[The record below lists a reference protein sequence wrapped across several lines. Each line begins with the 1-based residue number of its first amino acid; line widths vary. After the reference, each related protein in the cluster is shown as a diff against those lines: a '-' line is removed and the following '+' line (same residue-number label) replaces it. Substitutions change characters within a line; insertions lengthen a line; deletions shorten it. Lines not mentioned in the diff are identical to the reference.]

1 MKKIVFRV
9 NKSNKMKEMKK
20 NNILIKKSEW
30 HYFSNKLSSHLD
42 RFINYL
48 QYTKNASPKTIENYT
63 LRINR
68 FIEYI
73 WDMDASEIKMIHIQD
88 FRTFLIKQWLSPKTV
103 NYHAVWLRSFFKF
116 MLRNDVETLSPE
128 KIDLAKIPPR
138 RVSYLSEDQV
148 KDILEAP
155 WFFEKKPLRILRD
168 KAILATLYGTG
179 LRVTEL
185 ITLKTKDIKLKDNQ
199 FSVIWKGSKLRSVF
213 LTQDAKEKLKKYI
226 LSRSDDSEYLFISLS
241 PNSYW
246 QPISRN
252 SVESLVKKYANLVWI
267 TEKVTPHTLRH
278 SFATSLLRRWADIRS
293 VQALLGHSSIQT
305 TQIYTHVDDK
315 YLQKVHDLLD
325 KKLNSDKNTDI
336 DDETFSDDLFD

>member
-1 MKKIVFRV
+1 MNINMKK
-9 NKSNKMKEMKK
+9 KSINTG
-20 NNILIKKSEW
+20 NKKSEW
-30 HYFSNKLSSHLD
+30 YSFSNTLSSHLE

-48 QYTKNASPKTIENYT
+48 QYTKNASPKTIENYS
-63 LRINR
+63 LRVNR
-68 FIEYI
+68 FIDYI
-73 WDMDASEIKMIHIQD
+73 WDVDAGQVKMMHIQD
-88 FRTFLIKQWLSPKTV
+88 FRTYLVKEWLSPKTV
-103 NYHAVWLRSFFKF
+103 NYHAVGLRSFFKF

-138 RVSYLSEDQV
+138 RVSYLSEEQV
-148 KDILEAP
+148 QDILAAP
-155 WFFEKKPLRILRD
+155 WIFEKNSLKIVRD

-185 ITLKTKDIKLKDNQ
+185 VTLKTKDIKLTENQ

-226 LSRSDDSEYLFISLS
+226 LSRGDDSEYLFISLS
-241 PNSYW
+241 SNSYW
-246 QPISRN
+246 EPLSRN
-252 SVESLVKKYANLVWI
+252 SIESLVKKYAKSVWI

-278 SFATSLLRRWADIRS
+278 SFATSLLRRGADIRS

-325 KKLNSDKNTDI
+325 KKTNFDENVDVDDKN
-336 DDETFSDDLFD
+336 FGDDLFDD

>member
-1 MKKIVFRV
+1 MNSKRVF
-9 NKSNKMKEMKK
+9 S
-20 NNILIKKSEW
+20 KSEDKISEW
-30 HYFSNKLSSHLD
+30 YSFSNTLSAHLE

-48 QYTKNASPKTIENYT
+48 QYTKNASPKTIENYS
-63 LRINR
+63 LRVNR
-68 FIEYI
+68 FIDYI
-73 WDMDASEIKMIHIQD
+73 WDVDVSQIKMIHIQD
-88 FRTFLIKQWLSPKTV
+88 FRTYLVKQWLSLKTV

-138 RVSYLSEDQV
+138 RVSYLSEQQV
-148 KDILEAP
+148 QDILDAP
-155 WFFEKKPLRILRD
+155 WIFEKKPLKIMRD

-185 ITLKTKDIKLKDNQ
+185 ITLKTKDIKLSENQ

-226 LSRSDDSEYLFISLS
+226 LSRGDDSEYLFISLS
-241 PNSYW
+241 PNSYG
-246 QPISRN
+246 QPLSRN
-252 SVESLVKKYANLVWI
+252 SVECLVKKYAEYVWI

-278 SFATSLLRRWADIRS
+278 SFATSLLRRGADIRS

-325 KKLNSDKNTDI
+325 KKPDFNKDIDI
-336 DDETFSDDLFD
+336 DDETFSDDLSDN

>member
-1 MKKIVFRV
+1 MKF
-9 NKSNKMKEMKK
+9 KK
-20 NNILIKKSEW
+20 LNLSDKKQWYS
-30 HYFSNKLSSHLD
+30 FFNTLSSHLE

-48 QYTKNASPKTIENYT
+48 QYTKNASPKTIENYS
-63 LRINR
+63 LWVNR
-68 FIEYI
+68 FIDYV
-73 WDMDASEIKMIHIQD
+73 WDIDASEIKMMHIQD
-88 FRTFLIKQWLSPKTV
+88 FRTYLIKQGLSPKTV
-103 NYHAVWLRSFFKF
+103 NYHAVGLRSFFKF

-138 RVSYLSEDQV
+138 RVSYLSEEQIQ
-148 KDILEAP
+148 DILDAP
-155 WFFEKKPLRILRD
+155 WIFEKNPLKIARD
-168 KAILATLYGTG
+168 KAILATLYGTW

-185 ITLKTKDIKLKDNQ
+185 ITLKTKDIRLSESQ

-226 LSRSDDSEYLFISLS
+226 LSRSDDSEFLFISLS
-241 PNSYW
+241 PNSYG
-246 QPISRN
+246 QPLSRN
-252 SVESLVKKYANLVWI
+252 SVESLVKKYAELAWI

-293 VQALLGHSSIQT
+293 VQALLWHSSIQT

-325 KKLNSDKNTDI
+325 KKPDFDKNI
-336 DDETFSDDLFD
+336 DVGDEKFADDLFNE

>member
-1 MKKIVFRV
+1 MIVGNKKLKV
-9 NKSNKMKEMKK
+9 NKKVDWYS
-20 NNILIKKSEW
+20 
-30 HYFSNKLSSHLD
+30 FSNTLSSHLE
-42 RFINYL
+42 RFVNYL
-48 QYTKNASPKTIENYT
+48 QYTKNASSKTIENYS
-63 LRINR
+63 LRVNR
-68 FIEYI
+68 FIDYI
-73 WDMDASEIKMIHIQD
+73 WDVDAGEIKMMHIQD
-88 FRTFLIKQWLSPKTV
+88 FRTYLVKQGLSPKTV

-116 MLRNDVETLSPE
+116 MLRNDVEILSPE

-138 RVSYLSEDQV
+138 RVSYLSEQQV
-148 KDILEAP
+148 QDILDAP
-155 WFFEKKPLRILRD
+155 WIFEKNPLKIARD

-185 ITLKTKDIKLKDNQ
+185 ITLKTKDIKLSENQ

-226 LSRSDDSEYLFISLS
+226 FSRADDSDYLFISLS
-241 PNSYW
+241 WNSYW
-246 QPISRN
+246 EPLSRN
-252 SVESLVKKYANLVWI
+252 SIESLVKKYAESVWI

-325 KKLNSDKNTDI
+325 KKLDSNENI
-336 DDETFSDDLFD
+336 NVDEENFSGYLFDE

>member
-1 MKKIVFRV
+1 MKTKIHGG
-9 NKSNKMKEMKK
+9 
-20 NNILIKKSEW
+20 NISQQDKKSDW
-30 HYFSNKLSSHLD
+30 YHFSNCLSSHLE

-48 QYTKNASPKTIENYT
+48 QYTKNASPKTVENYS
-63 LRINR
+63 LWVNR
-68 FIEYI
+68 FTDYI
-73 WDMDASEIKMIHIQD
+73 WDIDASQIKMMHIQD
-88 FRTFLIKQWLSPKTV
+88 FRTYLIKQGLSPKTV
-103 NYHAVWLRSFFKF
+103 NYHAVGLRSFFKF

-138 RVSYLSEDQV
+138 RVSYLSENQV
-148 KDILEAP
+148 QDILQAP
-155 WFFEKKPLRILRD
+155 AKYEKNSLKILRD

-185 ITLKTKDIKLKDNQ
+185 ITLKTKDIKLSENQ

-226 LSRSDDSEYLFISLS
+226 LSRADDSEYLFISLS
-241 PNSYW
+241 WNSYW
-246 QPISRN
+246 EPLSRN
-252 SVESLVKKYANLVWI
+252 SIESLVKKYAELVWI
-267 TEKVTPHTLRH
+267 KEKVTPHTLRH
-278 SFATSLLRRWADIRS
+278 SFATSLLRRGADIRS

-325 KKLNSDKNTDI
+325 KKLDSDKNIDI
-336 DDETFSDDLFD
+336 DDENFSNDLFDD

>member
-1 MKKIVFRV
+1 MRLKEVKD
-9 NKSNKMKEMKK
+9 NKQWYS
-20 NNILIKKSEW
+20 
-30 HYFSNKLSSHLD
+30 FSNNLSSHLE

-48 QYTKNASPKTIENYT
+48 QYTKNASPKTIENYS
-63 LRINR
+63 LRVNR

-73 WDMDASEIKMIHIQD
+73 WDVDASQIKMMHIQD
-88 FRTFLIKQWLSPKTV
+88 FRTYLIKQWLSPKTV
-103 NYHAVWLRSFFKF
+103 NYHAVGLRSFFKF

-138 RVSYLSEDQV
+138 RVSYLSEQQV
-148 KDILEAP
+148 QDILVAP
-155 WFFEKKPLRILRD
+155 WIFEKNTLKIARD

-185 ITLKTKDIKLKDNQ
+185 ITLKTKDIKLSENQ

-226 LSRSDDSEYLFISLS
+226 LSRGDDSEYLFISLS
-241 PNSYW
+241 GNSYW
-246 QPISRN
+246 EPLSRN
-252 SVESLVKKYANLVWI
+252 SIESLVKKYAELVGI

-278 SFATSLLRRWADIRS
+278 SFATSLLRRGADIRS

-325 KKLNSDKNTDI
+325 KKLESDRIMDI
-336 DDETFSDDLFD
+336 EDEKFSDDLFDD

>member
-1 MKKIVFRV
+1 MALKNSNLKIG
-9 NKSNKMKEMKK
+9 
-20 NNILIKKSEW
+20 KKSDS
-30 HYFSNKLSSHLD
+30 YSFSNTLSAHLE

-48 QYTKNASPKTIENYT
+48 QYTKNASPKTIENYS
-63 LRINR
+63 LRVNR

-73 WDMDASEIKMIHIQD
+73 WDVDASEVKMLHIQD
-88 FRTFLIKQWLSPKTV
+88 FRTFLVRQGLSPKTV

-138 RVSYLSEDQV
+138 RVSYLLENQV
-148 KDILEAP
+148 QDILDAP
-155 WFFEKKPLRILRD
+155 WIFEKNPLKIMRD
-168 KAILATLYGTG
+168 KAILATLYWTG

-185 ITLKTKDIKLKDNQ
+185 ITLKTKDIKLSETQ

-213 LTQDAKEKLKKYI
+213 LTKDAKEKLKKYI
-226 LSRSDDSEYLFISLS
+226 LSRWDDSEYLFISLS
-241 PNSYW
+241 GNSYW
-246 QPISRN
+246 EPLSRN
-252 SVESLVKKYANLVWI
+252 SIESLVKKYAELVWI

-278 SFATSLLRRWADIRS
+278 SFATSLLRRGADIRS

-325 KKLNSDKNTDI
+325 KKENSDWNMDV
-336 DDETFSDDLFD
+336 DDEIFSDDLFDE